1 MASIHEQASERFA
14 QPGSVHGE
22 LGSTG
27 PAISRSILG
36 GFAGTLAITAMMYI
50 VAPRMM
56 GTKMDIANMLGSQ
69 LGGNW
74 WTGMGMHFLIGALVF
89 PLTYA
94 LFFYDSLPGGPALK
108 GITLGVFLWLLAQAI
123 MMPMIGAG
131 FFSADAGGVT
141 AAMGSLIGHV
151 TYGAFLGGIA
161 GPPK

>member
-1 MASIHEQASERFA
+1 MASIHEQTSERFV
-14 QPGSVHGE
+14 QPGSVHGR
-22 LGSTG
+22 LSSSG

-36 GFAGTLAITAMMYI
+36 GFAGTLALTAMMYI
-50 VAPRMM
+50 VAPMMM

-69 LGGNW
+69 LGRSW
-74 WTGMGMHFLIGALVF
+74 WAGMGMHFVLGTLCF
-89 PLTYA
+89 PLIYA

-123 MMPMIGAG
+123 MMPMMGAG
-131 FFSADAGGVT
+131 FFSANAGGVT

-161 GPPK
+161 GSPK